1 MSQSLRPEAGQ
12 TEEGEM
18 IASWGKVLE
27 AAVGVWEGG
36 LQGALEEPRRRGRP
50 GGEGHLPGSRE
61 GAGEAIQM
69 RWTVQGNAWS
79 PAQGVWESGGLVS
92 GHRGARPWK
101 GQTRSRKETGSRP
114 ASQWHWELGKG
125 SPRETELEAC
135 IQQSRGW
142 IKETQ
147 RPQGAGRITKGQDR
161 GLDGSSMG
169 AGEGR
174 RRRPDGLPRLRLVGR

>member
-1 MSQSLRPEAGQ
+1 
-12 TEEGEM
+12 M

-36 LQGALEEPRRRGRP
+36 LQRALEEPRRRGRP

-92 GHRGARPWK
+92 RHRGARPWK
-101 GQTRSRKETGSRP
+101 GQTWSRKETGSRP

-135 IQQSRGW
+135 IQRSH
-142 IKETQ
+142 
-147 RPQGAGRITKGQDR
+147 
-161 GLDGSSMG
+161 
-169 AGEGR
+169 
-174 RRRPDGLPRLRLVGR
+174 RLISGMD